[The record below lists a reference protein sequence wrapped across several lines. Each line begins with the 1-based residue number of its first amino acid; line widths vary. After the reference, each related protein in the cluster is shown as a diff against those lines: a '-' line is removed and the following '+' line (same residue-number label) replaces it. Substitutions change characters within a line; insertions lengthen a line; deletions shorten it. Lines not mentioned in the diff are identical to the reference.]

1 MTERE
6 TLDTFA
12 RQVAQV
18 LQRLEAEQTGRDST
32 GGDEDALRNVCPSKP

>member
-6 TLDTFA
+6 TVDAFA

-18 LQRLEAEQTGRDST
+18 LQRLEAEQKQTKEGEGERCAT
-32 GGDEDALRNVCPSKP
+32 QPTCG